1 MHLLET
7 TRSKDS
13 PSGDQTIRFAID
25 NGRVFFSDPECPCL
39 KLKPLM
45 EALEEGGN
53 FTIRPGKR
61 PILVPAYRF
70 LAQLEALQKAAA

>member
-7 TRSKDS
+7 TRS
-13 PSGDQTIRFAID
+13 DQSVEFSID
-25 NGRVFFSDPECPCL
+25 NGRIRFSDPECPSL

-53 FTIRPGKR
+53 FTIRSGKR
-61 PILVPAYRF
+61 PLLVNAYRF
-70 LAQLEALQKAAA
+70 LAQLEALQKAAQPVAI